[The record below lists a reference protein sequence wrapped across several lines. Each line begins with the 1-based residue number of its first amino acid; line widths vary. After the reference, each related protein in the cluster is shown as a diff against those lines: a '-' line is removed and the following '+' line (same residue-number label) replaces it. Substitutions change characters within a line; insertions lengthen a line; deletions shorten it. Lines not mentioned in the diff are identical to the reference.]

1 MYPNFIVDVMTGNDG
16 ERQRRRDEAW
26 RAWHRQPDALPLP
39 DEPPRSHRRRLPLSG
54 IGLTAILTRL
64 AGWSQIIRR

>member
-1 MYPNFIVDVMTGNDG
+1 MYPNFIVDVMTGNDR

-26 RAWHRQPDALPLP
+26 RAWHRQPDAVPLP
-39 DEPPRSHRRRLPLSG
+39 DELPRSRGRHLALPG
-54 IGLTAILTRL
+54 IGLSTLLTRL